1 MGQSGKALLAAY
13 QCKRKLI
20 KTERSVSFYLNFGV
34 VYTILKDVLCEIFMK
49 RERIIH
55 GYHL

>member
-20 KTERSVSFYLNFGV
+20 KTEGSVSFYLIFGV
-34 VYTILKDVLCEIFMK
+34 AYPILKDILHEKVTK

-55 GYHL
+55 GDHL

>member
-20 KTERSVSFYLNFGV
+20 KTERSVSFYLIFGV
-34 VYTILKDVLCEIFMK
+34 AYPILKDVLREIFMK

-55 GYHL
+55 GDHL

>member
-1 MGQSGKALLAAY
+1 MGQSGKALLAVY

-20 KTERSVSFYLNFGV
+20 KTERSVSFYLIFGV
-34 VYTILKDVLCEIFMK
+34 VYPILKDVLREIFMK

-55 GYHL
+55 GDHL